1 MCHWRNRQMMSSW
14 LRDKKRKK
22 QDQSS
27 ITGRVPPALNQR
39 LSTPNSSLI
48 QRPTY
53 HAALVGDSTSHHP
66 TLQDLKSNLSLSSV

>member
-1 MCHWRNRQMMSSW
+1 MCHWRNRQMTSSW

-22 QDQSS
+22 QEQSS
-27 ITGRVPPALNQR
+27 ITGRVLPALNQC

-53 HAALVGDSTSHHP
+53 HVALGGGSTSVGLPPPHTP
-66 TLQDLKSNLSLSSV
+66 GSKE